1 MIVVGYNRTN
11 VNVFEADRQPELI
24 VSINE
29 PAQVNLFENSF
40 YLLVNT
46 QDGTATGLSWF
57 TFMYTIIC
65 LLLYTDHFIA
75 TL

>member
-11 VNVFEADRQPELI
+11 VNAFEADRPTEVI

-29 PAQVNLFENSF
+29 PAQADPIETSF

-46 QDGTATGLSWF
+46 QDGTATGLP
-57 TFMYTIIC
+57 
-65 LLLYTDHFIA
+65 
-75 TL
+75 